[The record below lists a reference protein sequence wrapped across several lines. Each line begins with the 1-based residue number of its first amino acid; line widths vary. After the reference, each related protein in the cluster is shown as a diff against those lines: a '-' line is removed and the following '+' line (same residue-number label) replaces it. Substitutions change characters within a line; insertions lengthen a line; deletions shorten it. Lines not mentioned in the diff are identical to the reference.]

1 MPNQHK
7 LLVAEMTEQN
17 KRYISNTV
25 LPSSQYENQYINRDQ
40 KNGMPINSNNQQI
53 HNIIEEEG
61 RMGEYEMEE
70 ENIVCARFPH

>member
-25 LPSSQYENQYINRDQ
+25 LPNSQYENQYISQDQ
-40 KNGMPINSNNQQI
+40 KNGIPSKQHFN
-53 HNIIEEEG
+53 NIIEEEG
-61 RMGEYEMEE
+61 RLGDYEMEE